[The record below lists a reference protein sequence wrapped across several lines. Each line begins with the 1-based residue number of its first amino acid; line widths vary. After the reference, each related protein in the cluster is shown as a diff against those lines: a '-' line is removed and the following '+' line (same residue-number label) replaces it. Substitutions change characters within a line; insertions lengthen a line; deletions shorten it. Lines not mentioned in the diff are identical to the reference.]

1 MTTSELEILFKTHYA
16 AMCRLA
22 VSLLYD
28 EDEARDVVSDVFASL
43 LDGGLAIRID
53 NARGFLLTCVR
64 NSCINVIRHKQMR
77 ERFINLYSTKA
88 EPLADSPDDS
98 LMLAELRDY
107 INTQLPPLSCRIFTL
122 RYLHDMTCQQV
133 ADAVGVSR
141 VTVHHH
147 LSQSLEKIN
156 AYFNNTKL
164 RRYGTER

>member
-1 MTTSELEILFKTHYA
+1 MTKSELEILFKTHYT
-16 AMCRLA
+16 AMYRLA

-28 EDEARDVVSDVFASL
+28 ADEARDVVSDVFASL
-43 LDGGLAIRID
+43 LGGGLAIRTD

-77 ERFINLYSTKA
+77 ERFIRLYSTGA
-88 EPLADSPDDS
+88 EPQVDDPDDS
-98 LMLAELRDY
+98 MMLAELRDY
-107 INTQLPPLSCRIFTL
+107 IDNHLPPLTRRIFNL
-122 RYLHDMTCQQV
+122 RYLQDMTCQQV

-156 AYFNNTKL
+156 TYFSNNK
-164 RRYGTER
+164 

>member
-16 AMCRLA
+16 AMFRLA
-22 VSLLYD
+22 MSLLYD
-28 EDEARDVVSDVFASL
+28 EDESKDVVSDIFASL
-43 LDGGLAIRID
+43 LDGGLAIRSD

-77 ERFINLYSTKA
+77 ERFMKLYSNRA
-88 EPLADSPDDS
+88 EPLADGPDDS
-98 LMLAELRDY
+98 LTLAELREYVD
-107 INTQLPPLSCRIFTL
+107 NNLPPLSCRIFTL
-122 RYLHDMTCQQV
+122 RFLHDMTCQQV

-156 AYFNNTKL
+156 AYFNNSK
-164 RRYGTER
+164 R

>member
-1 MTTSELEILFKTHYA
+1 MTKSELEILFKTHYA
-16 AMCRLA
+16 VMYRLA

-28 EDEARDVVSDVFASL
+28 ADEARDVVSDVFASL
-43 LDGGLAIRID
+43 LDGGLAIRTD

-77 ERFINLYSTKA
+77 ERFIKFYATNA
-88 EPLADSPDDS
+88 EPRVDGPDDS
-98 LMLAELRDY
+98 MMLAELRDY
-107 INTQLPPLSCRIFTL
+107 INNQLPPLSRRIFTM
-122 RYLHDMTCQQV
+122 RYLQDMTCQQV

-156 AYFNNTKL
+156 AYFNSSKQ
-164 RRYGTER
+164 

>member
-16 AMCRLA
+16 AMFRLA
-22 VSLLYD
+22 MSLLYD
-28 EDEARDVVSDVFASL
+28 EDESKDVVSDVFASL
-43 LDGGLAIRID
+43 LDGGLAIRSD

-77 ERFINLYSTKA
+77 ERFMKLYSNRA
-88 EPLADSPDDS
+88 EPLADGPDDS
-98 LMLAELRDY
+98 LTLAELREY
-107 INTQLPPLSCRIFTL
+107 IDNNLPPLPRRIFTL
-122 RYLHDMTCQQV
+122 RFLHDMTCQQV

-156 AYFNNTKL
+156 TYFNNSK
-164 RRYGTER
+164 R

>member
-16 AMCRLA
+16 AMFRLA
-22 VSLLYD
+22 MSLLYD
-28 EDEARDVVSDVFASL
+28 EDESKDVVSDVFASL
-43 LDGGLAIRID
+43 LDGGLAIRSD

-77 ERFINLYSTKA
+77 ERFMKLYSNRA
-88 EPLADSPDDS
+88 EPLADGPDDS
-98 LMLAELRDY
+98 LTLAELREY
-107 INTQLPPLSCRIFTL
+107 IDNNLPPLSRRIFTL
-122 RYLHDMTCQQV
+122 RFLHDMTCQQV

-156 AYFNNTKL
+156 AYFNNTKQ
-164 RRYGTER
+164 

>member
-1 MTTSELEILFKTHYA
+1 MTKSELEILFKTHYA
-16 AMCRLA
+16 AMYRLA

-28 EDEARDVVSDVFASL
+28 ADEARDVVSDVFASL
-43 LDGGLAIRID
+43 LGDGMAIRTD

-77 ERFINLYSTKA
+77 ERFIKLYATNA
-88 EPLADSPDDS
+88 EPLADGPDDS
-98 LMLAELRDY
+98 ITLAELREY
-107 INTQLPPLSCRIFTL
+107 IDNQLPPLSRRIFTM
-122 RYLHDMTCQQV
+122 RYLQDMTCQQV

-156 AYFNNTKL
+156 AYFNNSKQ
-164 RRYGTER
+164 

>member
-16 AMCRLA
+16 AMFRLA
-22 VSLLYD
+22 MSLLYD
-28 EDEARDVVSDVFASL
+28 EDESKDVVSDVFASL
-43 LDGGLAIRID
+43 LDGGLAIRSD

-77 ERFINLYSTKA
+77 ERFMKLYSNRA
-88 EPLADSPDDS
+88 EPLADGPDDS
-98 LMLAELRDY
+98 LTLAELREYVD
-107 INTQLPPLSCRIFTL
+107 NNLPPLSRRIFTL
-122 RYLHDMTCQQV
+122 RFLHDMTCQQV

-156 AYFNNTKL
+156 TYFNNSK
-164 RRYGTER
+164 R

>member
-16 AMCRLA
+16 AMFRLA
-22 VSLLYD
+22 MSLLYD
-28 EDEARDVVSDVFASL
+28 EDESKDVVSDVFASL
-43 LDGGLAIRID
+43 LDGGLAIRSD

-77 ERFINLYSTKA
+77 ERFMKLYSNSA
-88 EPLADSPDDS
+88 EPLADGPDDS
-98 LMLAELRDY
+98 LTLAELREYVD
-107 INTQLPPLSCRIFTL
+107 NNLPPLSRRIFTL

-147 LSQSLEKIN
+147 LSQSMEKIN
-156 AYFNNTKL
+156 AYFNITKQ
-164 RRYGTER
+164 